1 MDYYLEIVSRME
13 TSAAACLMVGNNV
26 DEDMVAQ
33 ETGMKV
39 FLLTDNLI
47 NRKSKNINEY
57 PNGDFNSLL
66 QYIDNLMRE

>member
-1 MDYYLEIVSRME
+1 
-13 TSAAACLMVGNNV
+13 MVGNNV
-26 DEDMVAQ
+26 DEDMIAQ